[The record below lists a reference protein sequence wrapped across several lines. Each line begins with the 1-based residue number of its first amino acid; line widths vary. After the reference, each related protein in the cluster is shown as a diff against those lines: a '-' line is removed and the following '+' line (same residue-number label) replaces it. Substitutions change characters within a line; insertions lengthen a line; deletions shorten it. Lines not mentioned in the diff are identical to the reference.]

1 MIDTCNIVLT
11 KAIRTLTQSA
21 MAVRQRS
28 RSRCAWTTD
37 GRQCAHSDN
46 KINQLFDQWSAATD
60 LSSPEICAWDK
71 FPTIHDSKRICA
83 KHLAW
88 LNDQIKKFLLYDA
101 LYFDSQCAKSWKPM
115 LQLTFPWM
123 EWMQIHDMLFALVC
137 RTLHNRHMG
146 TCSLDYIEYFS
157 GQAEL
162 SKSGIRFGLEGRSFD
177 YIYTSEHDALS
188 RRGLRLFLAAL
199 AGTKPLSL
207 TWFGTVCSSFT
218 VLCRAQSLRQESNG
232 YEGDTNRAFVQIGNG
247 LAAVSAL
254 LYLLTALMGNIPA
267 LEQPLNSCMP
277 LYSVVNAVLTF
288 CETYR
293 VTTYHGSFGAETVK
307 PLQILSPSARI
318 HSLIR
323 SKPSFLAPSD
333 DSSLVTRDD
342 SGSFTGQKQ
351 QLTQSQAY
359 TREFGEAVISAFFGW
374 LSLC

>member
-1 MIDTCNIVLT
+1 MCSIVLT
-11 KAIRTLTQSA
+11 KAIRTLTQPA

-37 GRQCAHSDN
+37 GRQCANSDN

-71 FPTIHDSKRICA
+71 FPTTHDSKRTCA

-88 LNDQIKKFLLYDA
+88 LNDQINKFLLYDA

-146 TCSLDYIEYFS
+146 TCSLITS
-157 GQAEL
+157 
-162 SKSGIRFGLEGRSFD
+162 SIWIRFRLEGRSFD
-177 YIYTSEHDALS
+177 YIYTAEHDALS
-188 RRGLRLFLAAL
+188 RRSLRLFLAAL
-199 AGTKPLSL
+199 TGTKPLSL

-254 LYLLTALMGNIPA
+254 LYLLTALMGNIH
-267 LEQPLNSCMP
+267 Q
-277 LYSVVNAVLTF
+277 
-288 CETYR
+288 
-293 VTTYHGSFGAETVK
+293 H
-307 PLQILSPSARI
+307 LSN
-318 HSLIR
+318 H
-323 SKPSFLAPSD
+323 
-333 DSSLVTRDD
+333 
-342 SGSFTGQKQ
+342 
-351 QLTQSQAY
+351 
-359 TREFGEAVISAFFGW
+359 
-374 LSLC
+374 

>member
-1 MIDTCNIVLT
+1 M
-11 KAIRTLTQSA
+11 
-21 MAVRQRS
+21 
-28 RSRCAWTTD
+28 
-37 GRQCAHSDN
+37 
-46 KINQLFDQWSAATD
+46 
-60 LSSPEICAWDK
+60 
-71 FPTIHDSKRICA
+71 
-83 KHLAW
+83 
-88 LNDQIKKFLLYDA
+88 
-101 LYFDSQCAKSWKPM
+101 
-115 LQLTFPWM
+115 
-123 EWMQIHDMLFALVC
+123 
-137 RTLHNRHMG
+137 
-146 TCSLDYIEYFS
+146 
-157 GQAEL
+157 
-162 SKSGIRFGLEGRSFD
+162 
-177 YIYTSEHDALS
+177 
-188 RRGLRLFLAAL
+188 
-199 AGTKPLSL
+199 
-207 TWFGTVCSSFT
+207 
-218 VLCRAQSLRQESNG
+218 LCRAQSLRQESNG

-359 TREFGEAVISAFFGW
+359 TENLVKLSSLLFLADSVCVSEKSEVKILIHALLSVKRCSLILHCSLTVIH
-374 LSLC
+374 